1 MKPRTMKRNSQ
12 FQSSL
17 TAACS
22 VLLMLCAGQAGLAQ
36 QSATD
41 KPVAA
46 ASVAPAAASTAPAA
60 KHPAPQHPAAQ
71 TATAEKAA
79 TAPAKPG
86 SEGIKVHGHWIID
99 VKNPDGSLAQHRD
112 FENSLQ
118 DGGQFLTG
126 LASGYMVFGG
136 YYIGFVGNACAPTA
150 LDGSTNCYISQN
162 GAFLSAQCAYYT
174 CIGGLTVAANITTG
188 SSQPYSIVLSGS
200 GVVPLAGTIS
210 AVQTLDFYCYSYN
223 GIGYVPTGANPAAC
237 TTTGLNGGP
246 TVGING
252 GTFTGTTLAT
262 PLAVTAGQ
270 VLLVTVTISFS

>member
-1 MKPRTMKRNSQ
+1 MKRNSQ

-41 KPVAA
+41 KPAAA

-60 KHPAPQHPAAQ
+60 KHQAPQHPAAQ

-118 DGGQFLTG
+118 DGGQFLAG

-136 YYIGFVGNACAPTA
+136 YDIALVGNACPPTA
-150 LDGSTNCYISQN
+150 LDGNTNCYIFQS
-162 GAFLSAQCAYYT
+162 GAYLNAQCSTYYA
-174 CIGGLTVAANITTG
+174 CIGGLTVAANITSG
-188 SSQPYSIVLSGS
+188 QPFSIVLSGS

-210 AVQTLDFYCYSYN
+210 AVQTQDFYCYSYT
-223 GIGYVPTGANPAAC
+223 GSIYVPTGANPAAC
-237 TTTGLNGGP
+237 TAT
-246 TVGING
+246 GING
-252 GTFTGTTLAT
+252 GPIVGIAGSTFTGTTLAT

-270 VLLVTVTISFS
+270 GILVTVTISFS